1 MNPTFVWWKGK
12 VEDRNDPLN
21 LGRCKVRILGYHTDD
36 KSEIPTK
43 DLPFAYPAMPINTRP
58 SDSPIGPVEG
68 TWVMGFFA
76 DGENA
81 QQPIMTNIIDA
92 GYKTADDPTITPET
106 PEWGKS
112 KIPVGEVNTNR
123 LARGETGDTY
133 VSNYESVGSVPVA
146 GALNQPWPDPSV
158 GHSAKYPHNRV
169 EESQSGHVHD
179 IDDTPDNE
187 RIAVVHKSGTL
198 DIMKAKGDK
207 ITKVVGD
214 NYSIVVKNNNIYTK
228 GSVNITADND
238 VNIKGRIIRLEGQQV
253 RIKGDLGVLLESP
266 VGAFVSAPFL
276 STDPK
281 LGGAIMH
288 GAIGSPFVAPA
299 GIPPDAMM
307 IDLPSSKSGSG
318 YVRTSPPI
326 NPLALARATIL
337 GGFMAKRTMCLGP
350 AECGTDMLDGLKENF
365 NALDMLK
372 LLTKIF
378 NLVGKNTSQTT
389 TVPDNVKTEYAGMKT
404 EIENVLDKEKKEVDK
419 ELGKQLESE
428 GGSLK
433 VVDDDGVIHIV
444 TSLDDAITLVESGK
458 VLSYYKDDEET
469 EPVSNVVPSSTETPK
484 MTNCCEICGEV
495 TCECTS

>member
-12 VEDRNDPLN
+12 VEDRNDPLK
-21 LGRCKVRILGYHTDD
+21 LGRCKVRIIGYHTDD
-36 KSEIPTK
+36 KSEIPTAE
-43 DLPFAYPAMPINTRP
+43 LPFAYPAMPINTRP

-81 QQPIMTNIIDA
+81 QQPIMTHIIDA
-92 GYKTADDPTITPET
+92 GYKTSDDPISIPET

-146 GALNQPWPDPSV
+146 GNFNQPWIDPSV
-158 GHSAKYPHNRV
+158 GHGAEYPYNRV
-169 EESQSGHVHD
+169 EESQSGHVHE

-198 DIMKAKGDK
+198 DIMKAKGDR

-281 LGGAIMH
+281 MGGAILH
-288 GAIGSPFVAPA
+288 GATGSPFVAPA
-299 GIPPDAMM
+299 GIPPDALM
-307 IDLPSSKSGSG
+307 IDVPSSKSDSVI
-318 YVRTSPPI
+318 VRGSPPV
-326 NPLALARATIL
+326 NPLALVRSAIL
-337 GGFMAKRTMCLGP
+337 GSFKAKTTMFMGP
-350 AECGTDMLDGLKENF
+350 AECGTDMLSGFNANM
-365 NALDMLK
+365 NALDLLK
-372 LLTKIF
+372 LLTNAF
-378 NLVGKNTSQTT
+378 VGDSS
-389 TVPDNVKTEYAGMKT
+389 VGDEYAKM
-404 EIENVLDKEKKEVDK
+404 KKEIDTTMEVEKDAVDE
-419 ELGKQLESE
+419 ELSQQLFSE
-428 GGSLK
+428 GGSID
-433 VVDDDGVIHIV
+433 VVDDDGVTHTV
-444 TSLDDAITLVESGK
+444 SSLDDAVSLVEGSK
-458 VLSYYKDDEET
+458 ISTYVKEET
-469 EPVSNVVPSSTETPK
+469 PEVEVSNVVPSLSVTPK
-484 MTNCCEICGEV
+484 ITDCCETCGEV
-495 TCECTS
+495 TCECDS